1 MEPCVGGSVHPAR
14 DRFCIQLYFV
24 VFERV
29 CADRLDATMF
39 RFSQALVRR
48 LPDGRLVVVIQH
60 VLRESQGGMEGVGG
74 IVGGWGGPAPP
85 PRASPCGLAPL
96 ARVPLTLER
105 RGTVGLLPA

>member
-39 RFSQALVRR
+39 RFSQAPLRR

-74 IVGGWGGPAPP
+74 IAGIGWPGRPGHPPAVSL
-85 PRASPCGLAPL
+85 RSSASPL
-96 ARVPLTLER
+96 R
-105 RGTVGLLPA
+105 